1 MDTFLYIP
9 KDKEEGE
16 HKRRGLIISVIIH
29 MVLFLF
35 LLLPLLSYPDPPP
48 ELEGVLIS
56 FGTPD
61 SGEES
66 SETASEPNQD
76 IEQNASSKP
85 ALAKSK
91 SATAVSKPQV
101 SSPKPAS
108 EVKEQSELLAEESTI
123 IATKKVAV
131 TQEQVDDEKEIREN
145 QVRETELR
153 KKQQEE
159 AQRKQIEEE
168 NNRKVAE
175 AQRLAE
181 EEAAR
186 LQAEEDRK
194 KKEYDAAKEQF
205 GNVFSKGSGN
215 TSNPGTQGDPSGSPN
230 AKALEGI
237 SKGSGRVGDGLG
249 NRSVLFEPQFSDKSQ
264 KTGRVVIKVCVDESG
279 KVSSARFTQKG
290 STTSDAE
297 LVNIATKNA
306 QKYLFSKSEIPSQCG
321 TITVD
326 FKLK

>member
-9 KDKEEGE
+9 EDKEEGE
-16 HKRRGLIISVIIH
+16 NKRRGLIISVIIH

-61 SGEES
+61 SGTES
-66 SETASEPNQD
+66 NDPASEPNQD
-76 IEQNASSKP
+76 VQQNASAKT
-85 ALAKSK
+85 AKVKSK
-91 SATAVSKPQV
+91 SAPPVSKPKE
-101 SSPKPAS
+101 SASKPAS
-108 EVKEQSELLAEESTI
+108 KVIQQSDIVVEESTV
-123 IATKKVAV
+123 IASKKAVEAPKKVD
-131 TQEQVDDEKEIREN
+131 EEKEFKES
-145 QVRETELR
+145 QLKEAELR

-159 AQRKQIEEE
+159 AQKKQIEE
-168 NNRKVAE
+168 NNRKAAE
-175 AQRLAE
+175 ARRLAE
-181 EEAAR
+181 AEAAK
-186 LQAEEDRK
+186 LKAEEDRK

-205 GNVFSKGSGN
+205 GNVFSRGSGN

-230 AKALEGI
+230 AKVLEGI

-249 NRSVLFEPQFSDKSQ
+249 NRSVLFEPQFSDDSQ
-264 KTGRVVIKVCVDESG
+264 KTGRVVIKVCVDQSG

-321 TITVD
+321 TITID
-326 FKLK
+326 FTLK